1 MNLKELLH
9 YNITSFLEKGL
20 IDNELDF
27 QRGKIASRKL
37 RLLSKENEKVNKT
50 RKALNKLLYNYE
62 QKHWAD
68 FESVTDE
75 QIKESEIAKQ
85 TASKEIIIF

>member
-1 MNLKELLH
+1 MKSNFNILEL
-9 YNITSFLEKGL
+9 IKTGE
-20 IDNELDF
+20 IQNELDF
-27 QRGKIASRKL
+27 QRGKMVSRKL
-37 RLLSKENEKVNKT
+37 RLLGKENEEAKIT

-75 QIKESEIAKQ
+75 QIKESEIAEQ
-85 TASKEIIIF
+85 IAIKELI